1 MIVAMISRLPSR
13 KGRGEEMGRA
23 AEILFRDGGRTAG

>member
-13 KGRGEEMGRA
+13 KGRGEEMGLA
-23 AEILFRDGGRTAG
+23 AEILFRGSGRTAG